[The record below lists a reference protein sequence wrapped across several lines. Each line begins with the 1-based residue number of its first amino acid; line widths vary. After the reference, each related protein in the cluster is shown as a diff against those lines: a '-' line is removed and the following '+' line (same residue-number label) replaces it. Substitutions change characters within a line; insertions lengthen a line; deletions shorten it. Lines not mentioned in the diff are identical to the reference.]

1 MRRPGGSPSQLW
13 PWVILM
19 CCSFIERLKTLHWES
34 ITTTEEMQNEEEIR
48 SQIKEEYDRRLK
60 EEIKNI
66 GHLYNSYEGEMRLTI
81 QAIFDNK
88 ACSQQYIFH
97 YLINKYFDCQW
108 VKYPLICII
117 YDIYK

>member
-1 MRRPGGSPSQLW
+1 MMW
-13 PWVILM
+13 
-19 CCSFIERLKTLHWES
+19 CSFIERLKSLHWES

-88 ACSQQYIFH
+88 ACSQLSFLVDFNENIFKD
-97 YLINKYFDCQW
+97 YEMFLM
-108 VKYPLICII
+108 VMVAVEGAEPAA
-117 YDIYK
+117 

>member
-1 MRRPGGSPSQLW
+1 MRKPGGFPSQLW
-13 PWVILM
+13 PWVILIFLM
-19 CCSFIERLKTLHWES
+19 CCSFIERLKTLQWES

-66 GHLYNSYEGEMRLTI
+66 GPLYNSYEGEMRLTI

-88 ACSQQYIFH
+88 ACSQL
-97 YLINKYFDCQW
+97 YLSLFD
-108 VKYPLICII
+108 IE
-117 YDIYK
+117 

>member
-1 MRRPGGSPSQLW
+1 MMW
-13 PWVILM
+13 
-19 CCSFIERLKTLHWES
+19 CSFIERLKSLHWES

-88 ACSQQYIFH
+88 ACVANCLSS
-97 YLINKYFDCQW
+97 L
-108 VKYPLICII
+108 
-117 YDIYK
+117 DIK